1 MSGNFEMFK
10 AYDVRG
16 RAGSELNPEFC
27 RALGEGLTLA
37 CSPAKVVIG
46 RDVRHSSPI
55 LMQALADSLI
65 RQGIEVSSLGICG
78 TEEMYYAAANGDYD
92 LGIMI
97 TGSHNLV
104 DENGF
109 KFVRRGAIPVGAG
122 SGLDEIAGK
131 TAACLDSPLP
141 ARASTGRIRQV
152 SVRDAYLEWLLAY
165 SGLSGSLPSW
175 GRKMRVVLDAGNGC
189 AGPLLELFASSLPVE
204 IIPLNFEPDGSFPN
218 GVPNPLLPE
227 KRGITS
233 NAVRKYDADLGV
245 AFDGDFDRCC
255 FFDHKGR
262 FVESCYL
269 IGLLA
274 AELLALHPGEKII
287 HDVRVYWNTRDLVY
301 SQGGLPVMSRAGH
314 SYMKEKMRQE
324 NAIYGAEM
332 SGHHFYRDFN
342 YCDSG
347 MLTMLLMLSMLLRS
361 GQSLSE
367 LVEAGISAYPCS
379 GEINFMVSNS
389 RKTMDQI
396 WRRYKR
402 EAIDAHQLDGICME
416 FPGWRFNLRASNTE
430 PVLRLNVE
438 SRGDPELVEKKVKEL
453 SEYIGG

>member
-1 MSGNFEMFK
+1 MSGKFDVFK

-16 RAGSELNPEFC
+16 KVGSEIDSEFC
-27 RALGEGLTLA
+27 LALGEGLTLA
-37 CSPAKVVIG
+37 CMPAKVVLG
-46 RDVRHSSPI
+46 YDVRLSSPVFA
-55 LMQALADSLI
+55 QALAGSLAD
-65 RQGIEVSSLGICG
+65 QGVEVSNLGVCG
-78 TEEMYYAAANGDYD
+78 TEEMYFAAANGDYD

-97 TGSHNLV
+97 TGSHNPV

-109 KFVRRGAIPVGAG
+109 KFVGRGAVPISSG
-122 SGLDEIAGK
+122 SGLAEIAAQ
-131 TAACLDSPLP
+131 TFACIASPLP
-141 ARASTGRIRQV
+141 KAAARGRIRQV
-152 SVRDAYLEWLLAY
+152 SVREAYVEWLLRY
-165 SGLSGSLPSW
+165 SGLSGLPG
-175 GRKMRVVLDAGNGC
+175 GRGKMRVVMDAGNGC
-189 AGPLLELFASSLPVE
+189 AGPLLKLLASNLPIDVVV
-204 IIPLNFEPDGSFPN
+204 LNFEPDGSFPN

-227 KRGITS
+227 RRSNVS

-262 FVESCYL
+262 YVESCYL

-274 AELLALHPGEKII
+274 AELLASHPGEKVI
-287 HDVRVYWNTRDLVY
+287 HDARVYWNTRDLIFAL
-301 SQGGLPVMSRAGH
+301 GGTPVMSRAGH
-314 SYMKEKMRQE
+314 SYMKETMRRE

-347 MLTMLLMLSMLLRS
+347 MLTMLLMLSLLLRS

-379 GEINFMVSNS
+379 GEINFRVEDTG
-389 RKTMDQI
+389 KTIDQI
-396 WRRYKR
+396 WRKYKR
-402 EAIDAHQLDGICME
+402 DAIEAQQLDGISME
-416 FPGWRFNLRASNTE
+416 FPGWRFNLRPSNTE

-438 SRGDPELVEKKVKEL
+438 SRGDPELVKKKVNEIRDF
-453 SEYIGG
+453 IGC